1 LGIDASGFSW
11 YLLGQMAAISKV
23 ESDVVTISGEIDMHE
38 SPRLKQTFEPLITRK
53 TGRVL
58 VDFSGVSY
66 IDSSGLA
73 VFIEAMQRIQGYG
86 GIFAL
91 YGLRENVRNI
101 FELSRLDQIF
111 RIYPDKSAALNAA

>member
-1 LGIDASGFSW
+1 
-11 YLLGQMAAISKV
+11 MAAISKV